1 MTHVLLSFQ
10 DRIIDAS
17 KMDEFFRQYSQLVEE
32 HQIPQIS
39 SSTWMKH
46 SKLSGR
52 LFESCFNQLI
62 AFSSEI
68 TRGAGGTYHIALLW
82 VVRLFS
88 GSVLDNLMKE
98 TYRVPVSNKKK
109 KQTTTCFF
117 FTIASVHYLLEEW
130 GINPRFSTINLPLA
144 ANSSSPIAGQAPFCW
159 QYFL

>member
-1 MTHVLLSFQ
+1 LSFQ

-68 TRGAGGTYHIALLW
+68 TRGAGGTYHIALLCVINGLFHETVGYSSITNCADLTDPCITKIYIFW
-82 VVRLFS
+82 EFLRL
-88 GSVLDNLMKE
+88 DDWRNL
-98 TYRVPVSNKKK
+98 
-109 KQTTTCFF
+109 Q
-117 FTIASVHYLLEEW
+117 
-130 GINPRFSTINLPLA
+130 
-144 ANSSSPIAGQAPFCW
+144 
-159 QYFL
+159 